1 MLYAVKRFV
10 YQGLENCWDHVV
22 KLGVHP
28 ALPYIEARRTML
40 INLLALP
47 TIPFTFFYC
56 VLNAFQ
62 GRYLLS
68 ALNFF
73 NTGAAVVVLLLHKY
87 RRYLS
92 ARLVLLIFSI
102 FVYTFSGI
110 YFHNGAEYFLL
121 NILVVSILVYD
132 NKWVVGILSIIVTTA
147 FLLIIFMPQSWY
159 LAPPVPAERVWGNV
173 TVSLFFLVIALYF
186 FKHIQTDYQQ
196 EIEKQRQ
203 VLQSMNKDKEK
214 LFSIVAH
221 DIRSPL
227 ATLESL
233 LDMYLK
239 GQYSREDMGEAAA
252 VLHEKVA
259 QLGGTLDNMLRWSTR
274 SMKGI
279 QTRPQ
284 DFLLAP
290 VLTEVL
296 NFFELI
302 IQQKQITV
310 EVQVPVNTTL
320 YADRDQVSVILRNLF
335 SNALKFSYPGGKV
348 AITATQGQER
358 VIIAVTDYG
367 VGMNVQQLKALFT
380 SQPFPTYGTGGER
393 GTGLGLML
401 CREFV
406 EHNRG
411 IIDVE
416 SDPESGTT
424 FTIQL
429 SKGDIDMNEP
439 AVAN

>member
-1 MLYAVKRFV
+1 MLHAVKRIV

-28 ALPYIEARRTML
+28 ALPFIEARRTML
-40 INLLALP
+40 MNLLALP
-47 TIPFTFFYC
+47 TIPFTLFFC
-56 VLNAFQ
+56 ILNACQ
-62 GRYLLS
+62 GRYLL
-68 ALNFF
+68 AILNFF
-73 NTGAAVVVLLLHKY
+73 NTTTTVAVLFMHKY
-87 RRYLS
+87 RMYLG
-92 ARLVLLIFSI
+92 ARLVLLVVSVFIYS
-102 FVYTFSGI
+102 FSGL

-121 NILVVSILVYD
+121 NILIVSILVYD
-132 NKWVVGILSIIVTTA
+132 NKWVIGVLSVVITAA

-159 LAPPVPAERVWGNV
+159 LAPPVPPERVRANV
-173 TVSLFFLVIALYF
+173 AVSLTFLISALYF

-358 VIIAVTDYG
+358 VVIAVADHG

-416 SDPESGTT
+416 SDPDNGTT

>member
-1 MLYAVKRFV
+1 
-10 YQGLENCWDHVV
+10 
-22 KLGVHP
+22 
-28 ALPYIEARRTML
+28 
-40 INLLALP
+40 
-47 TIPFTFFYC
+47 
-56 VLNAFQ
+56 
-62 GRYLLS
+62 
-68 ALNFF
+68 
-73 NTGAAVVVLLLHKY
+73 
-87 RRYLS
+87 
-92 ARLVLLIFSI
+92 
-102 FVYTFSGI
+102 
-110 YFHNGAEYFLL
+110 
-121 NILVVSILVYD
+121 
-132 NKWVVGILSIIVTTA
+132 
-147 FLLIIFMPQSWY
+147 
-159 LAPPVPAERVWGNV
+159 
-173 TVSLFFLVIALYF
+173 
-186 FKHIQTDYQQ
+186 
-196 EIEKQRQ
+196 
-203 VLQSMNKDKEK
+203 
-214 LFSIVAH
+214 
-221 DIRSPL
+221 
-227 ATLESL
+227 
-233 LDMYLK
+233 
-239 GQYSREDMGEAAA
+239 
-252 VLHEKVA
+252 
-259 QLGGTLDNMLRWSTR
+259 
-274 SMKGI
+274 MKGI

-310 EVQVPVNTTL
+310 EVQVPVNTAL

-358 VIIAVTDYG
+358 VIIAVTDHG

-380 SQPFPTYGTGGER
+380 SQPFPTYGTVGER

-416 SDPESGTT
+416 SSPDNGTT

-439 AVAN
+439 AIAN